1 MNFAFYLSGC
11 SNHLTVFLQQLKL
24 YNFRNIVEARLE
36 FSGKILCFLGKNG
49 SGKTNLL
56 DAIHY
61 LAFTKSAVNPSDSQ
75 NILQGRAQFV
85 VRGEFELNGKRKVVT
100 CSFQQGQKKIIN
112 EDGQDYTKFS
122 EHVGKYPVVLI
133 APQDIELIWDGSE
146 MRRKFFDSLIS
157 QLDKPY
163 LENLIVYTNQL
174 KQRNSLLRSFAESG
188 KIDHDLL
195 ASYDQKIIP
204 SGNYI
209 FAKRRDFLTEFFPF
223 FKEQYLF
230 LVDGSKEEV
239 DIQYQSD
246 LAKSDLAELLAKNLQ
261 RDIIL
266 QRTSAGIHRDDF
278 DFRINGFE
286 LKKYGSQGQQK
297 SFLIS
302 LKLAEFQAIAER
314 KKFKPI
320 LLLDDIFD
328 KLDNQRIHQ
337 LMLLVAKGTFGQIF
351 ITDAREDR
359 TQQILKDANLDAKIF
374 LVENGTFTNG

>member
-36 FSGKILCFLGKNG
+36 FASKILCFLGKNG
-49 SGKTNLL
+49 SGKTSLL
-56 DAIHY
+56 DSIHY

>member
-24 YNFRNIVEARLE
+24 YNFRNIEEARLE

-49 SGKTNLL
+49 SGKTSLL
-56 DAIHY
+56 DSIHY

>member
-24 YNFRNIVEARLE
+24 YNFRNIEEARLE

-49 SGKTNLL
+49 SGKTSLL
-56 DAIHY
+56 DSIHY

-204 SGNYI
+204 PGNYI

>member
-1 MNFAFYLSGC
+1 M
-11 SNHLTVFLQQLKL
+11 VLQQLKL
-24 YNFRNIVEARLE
+24 YNFRNIEEARLE

-239 DIQYQSD
+239 GIQYQSD